1 MSRTPSYSQSIG
13 QRRTASGTV
22 SVPDIPLQVPLRHIS
37 RGTDVISGW
46 EMADLAEAEKV
57 DRIKKRG
64 SENLHKGVSNMRAS
78 VYLFESM
85 TQDNFRLD

>member
-1 MSRTPSYSQSIG
+1 
-13 QRRTASGTV
+13 
-22 SVPDIPLQVPLRHIS
+22 
-37 RGTDVISGW
+37 
-46 EMADLAEAEKV
+46 MADLAEGEKV

-78 VYLFESM
+78 VYPFESM